1 MKKLYRGLF
10 SEETT
15 CGSILHISFGR
26 LRESST
32 VHALVQLDEK
42 GNNNGTALTSVTR
55 DTFAAK

>member
-15 CGSILHISFGR
+15 YGSILHISFGR
-26 LRESST
+26 LRESLT
-32 VHALVQLDEK
+32 VYFLVQLDEK
-42 GNNNGTALTSVTR
+42 GNNNGTAITSVTR